1 MDDASRRCDLPTIT
15 LKDRTVRTLV
25 VGAGQV
31 DHWDTVLPGF
41 GVRVSAQGRKTW
53 VLRYRVNG
61 RQRRLTLG
69 TFPSLGLAK
78 ARAAARSALGQV
90 ADGEDPATAKQAV
103 YRAGTFRELANLYL
117 EKHAK
122 KRKRSWRD
130 DERLLNVEL
139 LPVLGTTR
147 AKDVTRSQVRELVDA
162 IAERGA
168 PIIANR
174 TLALV
179 RKVFNFGLDQEFE
192 GLEGNPCLRVT
203 PPGVEQ
209 RRDRVLTPNEIKKV
223 WTALD
228 SEHELIATI
237 FRLRLLTAQRG
248 GEVVAMRWD
257 EVDVGEGWWT
267 IPAAR
272 SKNKLPH
279 RVPLSRP
286 VVDILGSLPRTTSRW
301 VFPSP
306 STNDQPIRYTAKAM
320 ARVRERAGV
329 DFVGHDLRRTAASM
343 MASAGVSRIVI
354 GKILNH
360 AEPGVTAVYDRHSY
374 DPEKRAALGAW
385 GSRVEQLV
393 AGTSGGDTTG

>member
-1 MDDASRRCDLPTIT
+1 MPTIA
-15 LKDRTVRTLV
+15 LKDLTVRTLV
-25 VGAGQV
+25 VDAGQV
-31 DHWDTVLPGF
+31 DYWDTGQRGF
-41 GVRVSAQGRKTW
+41 GVRVSAHGRKTW
-53 VLRYRVNG
+53 VLRYRVDG

-69 TFPSLGLAK
+69 TFPSLSLAM

-90 ADGEDPATAKQAV
+90 ADGQDPATAKQVV
-103 YRAGTFRELANLYL
+103 YRAGTFRELADLYL

-139 LPVLGTTR
+139 VPVLGAIR
-147 AKDVTRSQVRELVDA
+147 AKSVTRSQIRELVDA

-168 PIIANR
+168 PIVANR

-179 RKVFNFGLDQEFE
+179 RKIFNFGLDQEFE
-192 GLEGNPCLRVT
+192 GLEGNPCHRVT

-209 RRDRVLTPNEIKKV
+209 RRDRVLTPDEIARV

-228 SEHELIATI
+228 SEQDTI
-237 FRLRLLTAQRG
+237 SAVVRLRLLTAQRG
-248 GEVVAMRWD
+248 AEVLSMRWQ

-267 IPAAR
+267 IPAER
-272 SKNKLPH
+272 SKNGLPH
-279 RVPLSRP
+279 RVPLSPP
-286 VVDILGSLPRTTSRW
+286 VVEILTDLPKTSSGW

-306 STNDQPIRYTAKAM
+306 VVEDKPVQFTAKAM
-320 ARVRERAGV
+320 GRIRARSGV

-343 MASAGVSRIVI
+343 MASDGVNRIVI

-360 AEPGVTAVYDRHSY
+360 AEPCVTAVYDRHSY
-374 DPEKRAALGAW
+374 DAEKRQVLDAW
-385 GSRVEQLV
+385 GRRVSEILGKKAV
-393 AGTSGGDTTG
+393 